1 MKQIIA
7 FLFFFV
13 IISCSNIN
21 TDKSFKQICISFE
34 EKSNDIF
41 KTSQLIDSIY
51 YIVLDSTFQLGNID
65 EIKVVN
71 DIFYCI
77 DKHNG
82 TISKIDQTGK
92 FLGSFNK
99 SGHAKSEYVTM
110 EDADISQNE
119 VIHVYDGAS
128 DRILSYSGSG
138 NFIKAFN
145 LDDIA
150 RDFVALDN
158 GDYLFY
164 TPDYQ
169 MGAHSGLWKTDS
181 TGKFK
186 EQLISVDEG
195 FDYGIILP
203 AYINRYN
210 QDVYG
215 LIGGEDK
222 DNFYMMSSDTVM
234 TTLHINFNIEIPKG
248 MQNEMPIDVENYKGQ
263 IYFKH
268 SYIESNRWI
277 VFTCTD
283 LDKSITCY
291 YDKKN
296 HKCYKITS
304 PDNYVDD
311 MNFIGA
317 PGSGCVFN
325 GRYWLTL
332 IEPSIIKE
340 SIFLSRLFPNI
351 SESSNPVMRIAVLSE

>member
-7 FLFFFV
+7 FFIILVFF
-13 IISCSNIN
+13 SCSNRSKETSI
-21 TDKSFKQICISFE
+21 KQIYCSFAE
-34 EKSNDIF
+34 ESSDIF

-65 EIKVVN
+65 EVKVVN

-82 TISKIDQTGK
+82 TISKVSQEGK
-92 FLGSFNK
+92 FIGSFNK
-99 SGHAKSEYVTM
+99 SGHAKSEYVAM

-119 VIHVYDGAS
+119 EFHVYDGAL
-128 DRILSYSGSG
+128 DRILRYSKFGD
-138 NFIKAFN
+138 FIGAFD

-150 RDFVALDN
+150 RDFAVLDN

-169 MGAHSGLWKTDS
+169 MGSHSGLWKTDS

-195 FDYGIILP
+195 FNYGIVLP
-203 AYINRYN
+203 SYINKYD
-210 QDVYG
+210 QDLYG
-215 LIGGEDK
+215 IIGGEDK
-222 DNFYMMSSDTVM
+222 DNIYMVNSDTIK
-234 TTLHINFNIEIPKG
+234 TILHINFNIEIPKR

-268 SYIESNRWI
+268 SYLESNRWI
-277 VFTCTD
+277 IFASSD
-283 LDKSITCY
+283 FDKTITCY
-291 YDKKN
+291 YDKKDD
-296 HKCYKITS
+296 KCYKIAS

-311 MNFIGA
+311 MDFVGA
-317 PGSGCVFN
+317 YGGDCVFN

-332 IEPSIIKE
+332 IDPSIIKE
-340 SIFLSRLFPNI
+340 SKSLSRLFPNI
-351 SESSNPVMRIAVLSE
+351 TENSNPVIRIAILSE

>member
-1 MKQIIA
+1 MKQIFI
-7 FLFFFV
+7 FILVLFFC
-13 IISCSNIN
+13 SCTKEAEKSSVKQLSI
-21 TDKSFKQICISFE
+21 SFKES
-34 EKSNDIF
+34 SNDIF

-51 YIVLDSTFQLGNID
+51 YIVLDSTLYLGNID

-82 TISKIDQTGK
+82 TISKINQTGK

-110 EDADISQNE
+110 MDADISQNE

-128 DRILSYSGSG
+128 DRILSYSRYG

-169 MGAHSGLWKTDS
+169 MGGHSGLWKTDS
-181 TGKFK
+181 VGNFK
-186 EQLISVDEG
+186 KQLISVDEG
-195 FDYGIILP
+195 FGYGIILP

-210 QDVYG
+210 QNVYG

-222 DNFYMMSSDTVM
+222 DNFYMMSSDTIM
-234 TTLHINFNIEIPKG
+234 TTLHINFNIEIPKR

-283 LDKSITCY
+283 FDKSITCY

-296 HKCYKITS
+296 QKCYKITS

-311 MNFIGA
+311 MNFIRA
-317 PGSGCVFN
+317 SGGDCVFN

-340 SIFLSRLFPNI
+340 SISLSRLFPNI
-351 SESSNPVMRIAVLSE
+351 SENSNPVIRIAVLSE